1 MDVGSEPATV
11 IRRGN
16 AVRAVLCMKH
26 TFLEEQSLW
35 EFGHWTLLGLE
46 ADPSLQGG
54 VRCFCQGI
62 AELREEINQQQLSCN
77 QYLPLLESLAPP

>member
-1 MDVGSEPATV
+1 MDVGTEPATV

-54 VRCFCQGI
+54 LGASARG
-62 AELREEINQQQLSCN
+62 
-77 QYLPLLESLAPP
+77 